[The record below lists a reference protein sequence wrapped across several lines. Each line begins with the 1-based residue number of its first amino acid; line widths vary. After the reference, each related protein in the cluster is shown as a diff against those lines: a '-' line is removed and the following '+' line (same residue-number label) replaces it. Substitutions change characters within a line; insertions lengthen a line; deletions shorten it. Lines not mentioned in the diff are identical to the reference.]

1 MAKKKTTEIK
11 IPLSDV
17 VKIMYELLRPYID
30 PTDSLAACCIRRELN
45 NAGYFPTNDD
55 LKR

>member
-1 MAKKKTTEIK
+1 MTKKKTTEIK

-45 NAGYFPTNDD
+45 NAGYYPSNDD

>member
-1 MAKKKTTEIK
+1 MAKKKTNEIK

-17 VKIMYELLRPYID
+17 IKIMYELLRPYID
-30 PTDSLAACCIRRELN
+30 PTDSLAACSIRRELN
-45 NAGYFPTNDD
+45 NAGYYPTNDD

>member
-11 IPLSDV
+11 IPLPEV
-17 VKIMYELLRPYID
+17 IKIMYELIRPYID
-30 PTDSLAACCIRRELN
+30 PTDSLATCCIRRELN
-45 NAGYFPTNDD
+45 NAGYYPTNDD

>member
-11 IPLSDV
+11 IPLSEV

-30 PTDSLAACCIRRELN
+30 PTDSLAACSIRRELN
-45 NAGYFPTNDD
+45 NAGYYPTNDEI
-55 LKR
+55 KP

>member
-11 IPLSDV
+11 MPLSDV
-17 VKIMYELLRPYID
+17 IKIMYELLRPYID

-45 NAGYFPTNDD
+45 NAGYYPTNDD

>member
-11 IPLSDV
+11 IPLSEV
-17 VKIMYELLRPYID
+17 IKIMYELLRPYID
-30 PTDSLAACCIRRELN
+30 PTDSLAACSIRRELN
-45 NAGYFPTNDD
+45 NAGYYPTNDD

>member
-30 PTDSLAACCIRRELN
+30 PTDSLAACCIMRELN
-45 NAGYFPTNDD
+45 NAGYYPTNDD